1 MIDLLREVVLTLAG
15 MALSVNFFGE
25 EEEESEREGN
35 LNSCIIQSVLTPLA
49 ALPL

>member
-25 EEEESEREGN
+25 EEEDLGR
-35 LNSCIIQSVLTPLA
+35 QSDSDSRTNGSQG
-49 ALPL
+49 